1 MGKQQGTMVEA
12 RSREPDISPRLND
25 DLNSETSGISRL
37 NDWCAEVDAALGFPP
52 TGADTAAGALDPSSS
67 PECLDTIEN
76 HLLAARMR
84 GTQMDGDI
92 CAAKTRIDAELN
104 DLESLLNECT
114 AIQEKLAIGPT

>member
-1 MGKQQGTMVEA
+1 MGTPSSAIRLDDASRDADELRIARLRAEVEELKQQGTMVEA

-52 TGADTAAGALDPSSS
+52 TGADTAAGALDPSAS

-84 GTQMDGDI
+84 G
-92 CAAKTRIDAELN
+92 
-104 DLESLLNECT
+104 
-114 AIQEKLAIGPT
+114 